1 MIELL
6 YHHRITME
14 AFRMKKIFVLVF
26 VLIMTFSFVAC
37 SDNSA
42 NQVVEEEARQDEQVV
57 NTPEAPIEAPAV
69 EEPEVEQS
77 MVDVFIER
85 YNATAPT
92 VITDAVEVDVTDE
105 ESGHY
110 RTEFRLGAFE
120 GSIAKTGRIGDIVID
135 IVNCGW
141 DNDELRIYADGITQE
156 QAVEIV
162 KYAAPIMDSEVSD
175 ADLQDVLD

>member
-1 MIELL
+1 
-6 YHHRITME
+6 
-14 AFRMKKIFVLVF
+14 MKKIFVLVF

-85 YNATAPT
+85 YNADGPHC
-92 VITDAVEVDVTDE
+92 
-105 ESGHY
+105 HY
-110 RTEFRLGAFE
+110 
-120 GSIAKTGRIGDIVID
+120 
-135 IVNCGW
+135 
-141 DNDELRIYADGITQE
+141 
-156 QAVEIV
+156 
-162 KYAAPIMDSEVSD
+162 
-175 ADLQDVLD
+175 